1 MDGASRRG
9 SDGIAEDVLD
19 LLSAYAAA
27 GTPCV
32 LATVVRCEAP
42 TSARPGDK
50 AVITA
55 DGRLRGWVG
64 GSCSEPLVKRE
75 ALRALEDGQPRLVQI
90 VGSSGTVEQQQRP
103 GELRMATTCPSG
115 GSLDIFVEPRLPR
128 PQLIVFGGAPAARV
142 LVRIGSLVGFRTCA
156 VHPGARA
163 EDFPD
168 ADLVLSDLDLAPAG
182 IGQDSAAV
190 VVTMG
195 HYDED
200 ALEAA
205 LAYPQLDITLVAS
218 GRRTAAVREALVTR
232 GIEQVQLDR
241 VRAPAGRQ
249 RGTSQAE
256 IALFALAD
264 VVAARHNR
272 GSPSA
277 SASVPIATDPGGR
290 EQPRFETDPVCGMT
304 VELPSRQHTSYEGAD
319 YYFCCE
325 TCRVKFEAEPARF
338 LAGVEGRQA

>member
-1 MDGASRRG
+1 
-9 SDGIAEDVLD
+9 
-19 LLSAYAAA
+19 
-27 GTPCV
+27 V

-50 AVITA
+50 AVITP

-75 ALRALEDGQPRLVQI
+75 ALRSLEDGQPRLVQI
-90 VGSSGTVEQQQRP
+90 VGGSDAVEQRSRP

-115 GSLDIFVEPRLPR
+115 GSLDIFVEPRLPQ
-128 PQLIVFGGAPAARV
+128 PLLIVFGGAPAAQL
-142 LVRIGSLVGFRTCA
+142 LVRMASMTGFRTCA

-163 EDFPD
+163 DDFVD
-168 ADLVLSDLDLAPAG
+168 ADLVLSDFDLTSAA
-182 IGQDSAAV
+182 IGADAAAV

-218 GRRTAAVREALVTR
+218 ERRAAAVRQVLLERGVDEAKLA
-232 GIEQVQLDR
+232 R
-241 VRAPAGRQ
+241 VRAPAGSR
-249 RGTSQAE
+249 RGVSQAE

-264 VVAARHNR
+264 VVAAGHNR
-272 GSPSA
+272 TPLRA
-277 SASVPIATDPGGR
+277 STPAPLSSDHDEFQQA
-290 EQPRFETDPVCGMT
+290 RFATDPVCGMT
-304 VELPSRQHTSYEGAD
+304 VELPARQQALYQGETYS
-319 YYFCCE
+319 FCCE
-325 TCRVKFEAEPARF
+325 ACRVKFEAEPTRF
-338 LAGVEGRQA
+338 LAGVEQR

>member
-1 MDGASRRG
+1 MEGAPHRRG
-9 SDGIAEDVLD
+9 DGIADDVLQ
-19 LLSAYAAA
+19 LLSAHAAA

-32 LATVVRCEAP
+32 LATVVRCQPP

-50 AVITA
+50 AVITP

-75 ALRALEDGQPRLVQI
+75 ALRSLEDGQPRLVQI
-90 VGSSGTVEQQQRP
+90 VGGSDSVDQQQRP

-128 PQLIVFGGAPAARV
+128 PLLIVFGGAPAAQV
-142 LVRIGSLVGFRTCA
+142 LVRMASLTGFRTCA

-163 EDFPD
+163 EDFAD
-168 ADLVLSDLDLAPAG
+168 ADLVLPDFDLSAAG
-182 IGQDSAAV
+182 IGADSAAV

-205 LAYPQLDITLVAS
+205 LAYPQLEITLVAS
-218 GRRTAAVREALVTR
+218 GRRTAAVREALAQR
-232 GIEQVQLDR
+232 GVDQAQLAR
-241 VRAPAGRQ
+241 VRAPAGSE
-249 RGTSQAE
+249 RGSSQAE

-264 VVAARHNR
+264 VVTARHSR
-272 GSPSA
+272 SATVAQVSA
-277 SASVPIATDPGGR
+277 SSPADMSESQR
-290 EQPRFETDPVCGMT
+290 PRFATDPVCGMT
-304 VELPSRQHTSYEGAD
+304 VELPSRHQSLYEGSS

-325 TCRVKFEAEPARF
+325 GCRLTFEADPARF
-338 LAGVEGRQA
+338 LAAAERQPG